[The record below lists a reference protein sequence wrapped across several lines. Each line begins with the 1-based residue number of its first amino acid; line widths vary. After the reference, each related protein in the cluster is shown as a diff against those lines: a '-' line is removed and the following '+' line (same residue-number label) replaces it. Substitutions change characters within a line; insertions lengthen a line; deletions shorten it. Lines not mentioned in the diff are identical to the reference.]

1 MVRAIRDTI
10 VFCPPLI
17 ITHAEIDRLVD
28 IISAALD
35 EAEPQLRALPSVG

>member
-1 MVRAIRDTI
+1 MVRAIRDTL

-28 IISAALD
+28 TMRAALD
-35 EAEPQLRALPSVG
+35 EAEPALRKLPAAA